1 MFFRGDVQ
9 IVDLNPSEDFRAM
22 SLCGLDPDT
31 GYHFICF
38 LRIFYLFSF
47 LIK

>member
-31 GYHFICF
+31 GYHFIRF
-38 LRIFYLFSF
+38 LSLFFNF
-47 LIK
+47 LF